1 MGPAFYIMAI
11 LGCGEADT
19 ACQQVAVEESR
30 YESVEAC
37 NAATEGALGAH
48 TDLAFPVVVAQCKP
62 AGAAVSQTVMP
73 AQVDLPAPDRAA
85 QPRLRRA
92 AAQPQRLAKL

>member
-19 ACQQVAVEESR
+19 ACEQVAVAQAQ

-37 NAATEGALGAH
+37 NAATEDTVGRH
-48 TDLAFPVVVAQCKP
+48 VDLSFPVVVAQCRRADAP
-62 AGAAVSQTVMP
+62 LAQTLTP
-73 AQVDLPAPDRAA
+73 EQVDLPEPSSKPQVRHASAEV
-85 QPRLRRA
+85 RRS
-92 AAQPQRLAKL
+92 RS